1 VLSDKGMDMEEK
13 KSLYDRAKRLLF
25 GAPRDIFDPR
35 VFQHISLIAFFAWV
49 GLGADGISSS
59 AYGPEETFLALGK
72 HAVLAIFISI
82 AMVLTIFIISGSYT
96 QIIKAFPTGGGGYNV
111 ASKLLGER
119 VGVVSGSALVIDYVL
134 TVTISVAAGADAL
147 FSFLPLA
154 WAPYKFGSIVAV
166 LLVLIW
172 LNLRGVKESVIALT
186 PIFIVFI
193 VSHFLLVLYAVLRH
207 VPDLPRVSAQVST
220 DLFSAVKEMGWLGVA
235 ALLMRA
241 YSMGAGTYTGIEA
254 VSNSVQTLRE
264 PRIDTAKKAM
274 LYMAVSL
281 SFIAGG
287 LTLGYLLNGISPASG
302 KTLNAVL
309 FDRLLTDLWPGQAAS
324 VTLAIVLLSEA
335 ALLFVAAQTGFIDG
349 PQVLSNMAID
359 SYVPRRFAHLS
370 ERLVRK
376 YGVYFMGGMAFLMLD
391 ITGGSVRYLVVMYS
405 INVFLTFSLSQFG
418 MCVHWWKDR
427 DNEAGW
433 LPKLAMNGVG
443 FLLTASI
450 LVVTVVIKFPE
461 GGWITLL
468 ITGTFIALAF
478 LTKRHYRMVQEKIR
492 HLDDLL
498 TMLPPL
504 TVPAQQEP
512 VVRKEAPTA
521 AIMVSGYN
529 GLGMHVFFSVIRSF
543 PGMFRN
549 FVFLS
554 AGIMDTSRFKGAEEV
569 VNLRQ
574 DLEGQMKNYVEFA
587 KGHGYYAESRMEV
600 GTDVIQIIDHL
611 ARELAKDF
619 SNIMFFAGQLV
630 FKEERF
636 TDRFL
641 HNQTAFL
648 AQKRLVF
655 DGLPMI
661 VMPIRAL

>member
-1 VLSDKGMDMEEK
+1 MTLDKGIDMAEE
-13 KSLYDRAKRLLF
+13 KSLYDRARRFLF
-25 GAPRDIFDPR
+25 GAPRDIFDPQ
-35 VFQHISLIAFFAWV
+35 VFRHVSLIAFFAWV

-59 AYGPEETFLALGK
+59 AYGPEETFLALGN

-82 AMVLTIFIISGSYT
+82 AMVLTIFIVSGSYS

-147 FSFLPLA
+147 FSFLPPA
-154 WAPYKFGSIVAV
+154 WATHKFESVAV
-166 LLVLIW
+166 VLILLIW
-172 LNLRGVKESVIALT
+172 LNLRGVKESVMALT
-186 PIFIVFI
+186 PIFIAFI

-220 DLFSAVKEMGWLGVA
+220 DLSAAVTEMGWLGVA
-235 ALLMRA
+235 ALLLRA

-264 PRIDTAKKAM
+264 PRIHTARKAM
-274 LYMAVSL
+274 LYMALSL

-287 LTLGYLLNGISPASG
+287 LTLGYLLNGISPVSG

-309 FDRLLTDLWPGQAAS
+309 FERLLTDLWPGQTAS
-324 VTLAIVLLSEA
+324 VTLAVVLVSEA

-376 YGVYFMGGMAFLMLD
+376 YGVYFMGAMAFLMLY
-391 ITGGSVRYLVVMYS
+391 ITDGSVRYLVVMYS

-427 DNEAGW
+427 EKETGW
-433 LPKLAMNGVG
+433 LPRLVMNGVG
-443 FLLTASI
+443 FLLTAAI

-461 GGWITLL
+461 GGWITVI
-468 ITGTFIALAF
+468 ITGSFIVLSF
-478 LTKRHYRMVQEKIR
+478 LIKRHYGTVQEKLR
-492 HLDDLL
+492 RLDDLL
-498 TMLPPL
+498 TMLPPA
-504 TVPAQQEP
+504 TSTAHQEP
-512 VVRKEAPTA
+512 VLRRSAPTA

-529 GLGMHVFFSVIRSF
+529 GMGMHVFFSVIRSF
-543 PGMFRN
+543 PGTFRN

-554 AGIMDTSRFKGAEEV
+554 AGILDSSRFKGAEEV

-574 DLEGQMKNYVEFA
+574 DLDDQMKNYVEFA
-587 KGHGYYAESRMEV
+587 KGHGYYAEARMQV
-600 GTDVIQIIDHL
+600 GTDVVQVIDHL
-611 ARELAKDF
+611 ARELATDF
-619 SNIMFFAGQLV
+619 SNVMFFAGQLV
-630 FKEERF
+630 FKEERL

-641 HNQTAFL
+641 HNQTAFI

>member
-1 VLSDKGMDMEEK
+1 MGER
-13 KSLYDRAKRLLF
+13 KSGYDRARRFLF
-25 GAPRDIFDPR
+25 GAPRDILDPQ
-35 VFQHISLIAFFAWV
+35 VFRHISLIAFFAWV

-59 AYGPEETFLALGK
+59 SYGPEETFLSLGN
-72 HAVLAIFISI
+72 HSVLAIFISI

-134 TVTISVAAGADAL
+134 TITISVAAGADAL
-147 FSFLPLA
+147 FSFLPPHLA
-154 WAPYKFGSIVAV
+154 SYKFASVASV
-166 LLVLIW
+166 LLLLIW

-186 PIFIVFI
+186 PIFMTFI
-193 VSHFLLVLYAVLRH
+193 VTHVLLVLYAVLRH
-207 VPDLPRVSAQVST
+207 VPDLPRITTQVSS
-220 DLFSAVKEMGWLGVA
+220 DLSSAVGTMGWWGVC

-264 PRIDTAKKAM
+264 PRIHTAKKAM
-274 LYMAVSL
+274 LYMALSL

-287 LTLGYLLNGISPASG
+287 LTLGYLLNGVSPVAG

-309 FDRLLTDLWPGQAAS
+309 FDRLLTDLWPGHAAS
-324 VTLAIVLLSEA
+324 VSLAVVLISES

-376 YGVYFMGGMAFLMLD
+376 YGVYFMGAMAFLMLY

-427 DNEAGW
+427 EKESGW
-433 LPKLAMNGVG
+433 LPKLVMNGVG
-443 FLLTASI
+443 FLLTATI
-450 LVVTVVIKFPE
+450 LVVTMVIKFPE
-461 GGWITLL
+461 GGWITLI
-468 ITGTFIALAF
+468 ITGTFIVLAF
-478 LTKRHYRMVQEKIR
+478 LIKRHYRMVQEKLKR
-492 HLDDLL
+492 LDDLL
-498 TMLPPL
+498 TMLPPGSP
-504 TVPAQQEP
+504 TAQQEP
-512 VVRKEAPTA
+512 VLRKSTPTA

-529 GLGMHVFFSVIRSF
+529 GLGMHVFFSIIRTF
-543 PGMFRN
+543 PGLFRN

-554 AGIMDTSRFKGAEEV
+554 AAVVDTSRFKGADEV
-569 VNLRQ
+569 VNLRK
-574 DLEGQMKNYVEFA
+574 DLEEQMDRYVKFA
-587 KGHGYYAESRMEV
+587 RGHGYYAEARVEV
-600 GTDVIQIIDHL
+600 GTDVIQVIDHL
-611 ARELAKDF
+611 ARGVANDF
-619 SNIMFFAGQLV
+619 PNVMFYAGKLV
-630 FKEERF
+630 FKEERLV
-636 TDRFL
+636 DRVL

-661 VMPIRAL
+661 IMPIRAL

>member
-1 VLSDKGMDMEEK
+1 MFGKRMEMREQ
-13 KSLYDRAKRLLF
+13 KSVYDRARRFLF
-25 GAPRDIFDPR
+25 GAPRDILDPQ
-35 VFQHISLIAFFAWV
+35 VFRHISLIAFFAWV

-59 AYGPEETFLALGK
+59 SYGPEETFLALGN
-72 HAVLAIFISI
+72 HSVLAIFISI

-134 TVTISVAAGADAL
+134 TITISVAAGADAL
-147 FSFLPLA
+147 FSFLPPDLA
-154 WAPYKFGSIVAV
+154 SYKFASVASV
-166 LLVLIW
+166 LLLLIW

-186 PIFIVFI
+186 PIFMTFI
-193 VSHFLLVLYAVLRH
+193 VTHVLLVLYAVLRH
-207 VPDLPRVSAQVST
+207 VPDLPRVTTQVSS
-220 DLFSAVKEMGWLGVA
+220 DLSSAVGTMGWWGVC

-264 PRIDTAKKAM
+264 PRIHTAKKAM
-274 LYMAVSL
+274 LYMALSL

-287 LTLGYLLNGISPASG
+287 LTLGYLLNGVSPVAG

-309 FDRLLTDLWPGQAAS
+309 FDRLLTDLWPGHGAS
-324 VTLAIVLLSEA
+324 VSLAVVLISES

-376 YGVYFMGGMAFLMLD
+376 YGVYFMGAMAFLMLY

-418 MCVHWWKDR
+418 MSVHWWKDR
-427 DNEAGW
+427 EKESGW
-433 LPKLAMNGVG
+433 LPKLVMNGVG
-443 FLLTASI
+443 FLLTATI
-450 LVVTVVIKFPE
+450 LVVTMVIKFPE
-461 GGWITLL
+461 GGWITLI
-468 ITGTFIALAF
+468 ITGTFIVLAF
-478 LTKRHYRMVQEKIR
+478 LIKRHYRTVQEKLKR
-492 HLDDLL
+492 LDDLL
-498 TMLPPL
+498 TMLPPEPR
-504 TVPAQQEP
+504 TAHQEP
-512 VVRKEAPTA
+512 VLRKSTPTA

-529 GLGMHVFFSVIRSF
+529 GLGMHVFFSIIRTF
-543 PGMFRN
+543 PGLFRN

-554 AGIMDTSRFKGAEEV
+554 AGVVDTSRFKGAEEV
-569 VNLRQ
+569 VNLRK
-574 DLEGQMKNYVEFA
+574 DLEEQMDKYVKFA
-587 KGHGYYAESRMEV
+587 RGHGYYAEARVEM
-600 GTDVIQIIDHL
+600 GTDVIQVIDHL
-611 ARELAKDF
+611 ARGVANDF
-619 SNIMFFAGQLV
+619 PNVMFYAGKLV
-630 FKEERF
+630 FKEERLV
-636 TDRFL
+636 DRVL

-661 VMPIRAL
+661 IMPIRAL